1 MPVLAVEQF
10 VRQNGISENTL
21 LPGAFAYALG
31 KYTGEN
37 RSLLCTVNNG
47 RHAAEPANS
56 VGMFVRTLLQ
66 GGSRRLESPAHQPA
80 GDQ

>member
-31 KYTGEN
+31 KYTGGEQKPVLHGEQ
-37 RSLLCTVNNG
+37 R
-47 RHAAEPANS
+47 AAR
-56 VGMFVRTLLQ
+56 G
-66 GGSRRLESPAHQPA
+66 
-80 GDQ
+80 